1 MISWHRVRKYLC
13 QITQPAGDNMLME
26 FLLGFPFQ
34 QKHVLSV
41 YI

>member
-13 QITQPAGDNMLME
+13 QTTQPAGDNTLME
-26 FLLGFPFQ
+26 FLLAFLFQ
-34 QKHVLSV
+34 QKHVISV